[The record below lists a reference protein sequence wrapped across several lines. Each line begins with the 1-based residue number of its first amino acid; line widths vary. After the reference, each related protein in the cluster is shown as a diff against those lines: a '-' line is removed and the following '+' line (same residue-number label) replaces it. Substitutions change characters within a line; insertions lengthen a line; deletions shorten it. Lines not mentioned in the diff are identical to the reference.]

1 MQYESAVFHCGKPR
15 FAVYWLWAVLLTS
28 IPSRLRYSTFYVPP
42 AGNTKGGTFSA
53 EPVVR
58 QCGDLP

>member
-1 MQYESAVFHCGKPR
+1 MRGFPLWKAAHCRILEVSK
-15 FAVYWLWAVLLTS
+15 VLLAS

-53 EPVVR
+53 EPAVR

>member
-1 MQYESAVFHCGKPR
+1 MKARFSIVESRALPYTEFR
-15 FAVYWLWAVLLTS
+15 AVLLTS
-28 IPSRLRYSTFYVPP
+28 IPSRLRYSTFYVPL

-53 EPVVR
+53 EPAVR